1 MEKKNIFTGEKP
13 GRYHPNPGTKL
24 NRRPDVL
31 CPLPE
36 LPRKAQHHCCAPL
49 APNAQSQSNWEE
61 TSEKPKVERPSM
73 KELV

>member
-1 MEKKNIFTGEKP
+1 MEKNSIFTGEKP

-24 NRRPDVL
+24 NRHPDVL

-36 LPRKAQHHCCAPL
+36 LPRRAQHHCCILHAPK
-49 APNAQSQSNWEE
+49 AQSQSNHEK
-61 TSEKPKVERPSM
+61 TSEKPKVDRPSM